1 MTPGNFHT
9 AKMETPEILVMLDN
23 IYVSERNVSFHVGQ
37 QNLDR
42 FWIVVCTCSTDKS
55 TLLQKGERYIFPL
68 TFCTTNDTF
77 FY

>member
-37 QNLDR
+37 QNLD
-42 FWIVVCTCSTDKS
+42 
-55 TLLQKGERYIFPL
+55 
-68 TFCTTNDTF
+68 
-77 FY
+77 